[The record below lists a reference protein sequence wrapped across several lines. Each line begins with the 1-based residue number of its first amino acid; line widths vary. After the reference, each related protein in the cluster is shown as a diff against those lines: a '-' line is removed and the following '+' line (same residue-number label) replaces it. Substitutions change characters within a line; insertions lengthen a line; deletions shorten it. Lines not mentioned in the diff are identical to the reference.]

1 MINPSKFEGW
11 NSAIEEAKSLGT
23 SVIASNLKVHKEQL
37 GKKAN
42 YFDPDDANSLKK
54 IIKNKMNK
62 KIFSSKKNYENLVK
76 KNRNNFK
83 VFSKSYEKIL
93 NYVSLK

>member
-62 KIFSSKKNYENLVK
+62 KIFSSKKIM
-76 KNRNNFK
+76 
-83 VFSKSYEKIL
+83 KI
-93 NYVSLK
+93 

>member
-1 MINPSKFEGW
+1 
-11 NSAIEEAKSLGT
+11 
-23 SVIASNLKVHKEQL
+23 
-37 GKKAN
+37 
-42 YFDPDDANSLKK
+42 
-54 IIKNKMNK
+54 MNK